1 MIAYLTIHFM
11 IIAMKSAMHLRKRRR
26 KPMGTISEMRLYLM
40 SRYPNSLTWH
50 RKVQNMPTRQVVAI
64 YKNMTVVKPVAEIET
79 EGYHQIDMFEYMTS
93 LTQNNTEV
101 SV

>member
-1 MIAYLTIHFM
+1 MNKLTI
-11 IIAMKSAMHLRKRRR
+11 SD
-26 KPMGTISEMRLYLM
+26 MRLYLM

-64 YKNMTVVKPVAEIET
+64 YKNMTTVKPAIIEP
-79 EGYHQIDMFEYMTS
+79 EGYHQIDMFEYLAS
-93 LTQNNTEV
+93 LTQNHTEV

>member
-1 MIAYLTIHFM
+1 
-11 IIAMKSAMHLRKRRR
+11 MK
-26 KPMGTISEMRLYLM
+26 KPTISDMRLYLM

-64 YKNMTVVKPVAEIET
+64 YKNMTTVKPAIIEP
-79 EGYHQIDMFEYMTS
+79 EGYHQIDMFEYLAS
-93 LTQNNTEV
+93 LTQNHTEV